1 MVLSSLNNIFENLH
15 FNAFDLYLICF
26 VTSIIL
32 FVLNIVLNKKV
43 DLISVAAIVAINVCA
58 LLLSTKEVNSA
69 LNIIFAIL
77 YCLVAVYV
85 LLAFIFYTKCKC
97 ICRTR
102 IHDFL
107 KNSEFEYY
115 VQVNNKNK
123 VIDYSLNL
131 LSLIKRDN
139 EGMYD
144 VKFPNFIFNSFN
156 MISLNG
162 EPFNLSLE
170 SAFELNYRKTLSRHK
185 NYEFTFTV
193 SDENN
198 NEITYDCLIQP
209 VYFHNTLI
217 AKNIYISVN
226 RMQILESTRFAL
238 AECTQNLLDARN
250 QTYVLMSLTSGVVM
264 YFDFQTKMYNST
276 ESFQKY
282 TDTIRQEYDFDEF
295 LSMIHPEDVQ
305 LYMDQSSTVNSLR
318 TTRLKFRMFI
328 GSKYYG
334 VIEDSIFLA
343 KDEKLVSL
351 IRVTGDA
358 YKEEASDVVLS
369 TQEANDIL
377 ENLGLSDIDK
387 MAGATLDLLNRIGKK
402 ND

>member
-43 DLISVAAIVAINVCA
+43 DLISVAAIVAINACA

-144 VKFPNFIFNSFN
+144 IKFPNFIFNSFN

-170 SAFELNYRKTLSRHK
+170 SLKRHAHDRLGSLQL
-185 NYEFTFTV
+185 TRV
-193 SDENN
+193 
-198 NEITYDCLIQP
+198 
-209 VYFHNTLI
+209 
-217 AKNIYISVN
+217 NIW
-226 RMQILESTRFAL
+226 Q
-238 AECTQNLLDARN
+238 N
-250 QTYVLMSLTSGVVM
+250 QTY
-264 YFDFQTKMYNST
+264 
-276 ESFQKY
+276 
-282 TDTIRQEYDFDEF
+282 
-295 LSMIHPEDVQ
+295 
-305 LYMDQSSTVNSLR
+305 SS
-318 TTRLKFRMFI
+318 
-328 GSKYYG
+328 
-334 VIEDSIFLA
+334 
-343 KDEKLVSL
+343 
-351 IRVTGDA
+351 
-358 YKEEASDVVLS
+358 
-369 TQEANDIL
+369 
-377 ENLGLSDIDK
+377 
-387 MAGATLDLLNRIGKK
+387 
-402 ND
+402 